1 LSEIRVT
8 KDAPYLV
15 SGELPLAKATIG
27 TNAEGESMRWEWGK
41 PLPAQKNAALC
52 RCGASK
58 NKPFCDGSHAAIKFL
73 RMGFRTRLCPFRR
86 SYGASTR

>member
-1 LSEIRVT
+1 MRVT

-52 RCGASK
+52 RCGHSHPHLAQARGTSLSVAV
-58 NKPFCDGSHAAIKFL
+58 PLMVLLAGS
-73 RMGFRTRLCPFRR
+73 
-86 SYGASTR
+86 